1 MIKFRA
7 CLFVCLF
14 AYLFTFVFAFLPLPL
29 QAATLTSSDG
39 RQTKIGGIVWKW
51 QRTAYNN
58 DTRVE
63 PPDSSH
69 YTILLMPEGHLSV
82 RLDCN
87 TGGGRYTVDGSSLT
101 LNLTHATMATCPPDS
116 LAQKFMKDLAAARIA
131 FLRDGKLYLD
141 LMADSGTM
149 KFAR

>member
-1 MIKFRA
+1 MKSRI
-7 CLFVCLF
+7 CLF
-14 AYLFTFVFAFLPLPL
+14 ACLFTFVLTFLLLPL

-39 RQTKIGGIVWKW
+39 KQTKIGGIVWKW

-58 DTRVE
+58 DMAVE
-63 PPDSSH
+63 PPDSAR

-87 TGGGRYTVDGSSLT
+87 TGGGRYTLDGSSLT
-101 LNLTHATMATCPPDS
+101 LNLTHTTMAACPPDS

-141 LMADSGTM
+141 LMFDSGTM

>member
-1 MIKFRA
+1 MKSRA

-14 AYLFTFVFAFLPLPL
+14 TSVLTFLLLPL
-29 QAATLTSSDG
+29 QAATLISSDG
-39 RQTKIGGIVWKW
+39 KQTKIGGIVWKW

-58 DTRVE
+58 DTRIE
-63 PPDSSH
+63 PPDSSR

-87 TGGGRYTVDGSSLT
+87 TGGGRYTLDDSSLT
-101 LNLTHATMATCPPDS
+101 LDVTHSTMAACPPDS
-116 LAQKFMKDLAAARIA
+116 LAQMFMKDLAAARIV
-131 FLRDGKLYLD
+131 FLRDGELYLD
-141 LMADSGTM
+141 LMYDSGTM

>member
-1 MIKFRA
+1 MKSHA
-7 CLFVCLF
+7 CLFARLF
-14 AYLFTFVFAFLPLPL
+14 ACLCAFLLAFSLLPS
-29 QAATLTSSDG
+29 QAATLTSSNG
-39 RQTKIGGIVWKW
+39 KQTKIGGIVWNW

-58 DTRVE
+58 DTQTV

-87 TGGGRYTVDGSSLT
+87 TGGGRYTLEGSSLT
-101 LNLTHATMATCPPDS
+101 LDVTHSTMAACLPDS
-116 LAQKFMKDLAAARIA
+116 LAQKFMKDLAAARIV
-131 FLRDGKLYLD
+131 FLREGELYLD
-141 LMADSGTM
+141 LMYDSGTM

>member
-1 MIKFRA
+1 MMKSRI
-7 CLFVCLF
+7 CLF
-14 AYLFTFVFAFLPLPL
+14 ACLFTFVLAFLLLPL

-39 RQTKIGGIVWKW
+39 KRTKIGGIVWKW
-51 QRTAYNN
+51 QRTGYNN
-58 DTRVE
+58 DTAVE
-63 PPDSSH
+63 PPDSAR

-87 TGGGRYTVDGSSLT
+87 TGGGRYTLDGSSLT
-101 LNLTHATMATCPPDS
+101 LNLTHTTMAACPPDS

-141 LMADSGTM
+141 LMFDSGTM

>member
-1 MIKFRA
+1 MKSGA
-7 CLFVCLF
+7 CLFARLF
-14 AYLFTFVFAFLPLPL
+14 ACLYAFVLVFLLLPL
-29 QAATLTSSDG
+29 QAATLISSDG
-39 RQTKIGGIVWKW
+39 KQTKIGGIVWKW

-58 DTRVE
+58 DTRTE

-87 TGGGRYTVDGSSLT
+87 TGGGRYMLDGSSLT
-101 LNLTHATMATCPPDS
+101 LDVTHSTMAACPPGS
-116 LAQKFMKDLAAARIA
+116 LARKFMKDLAAARIV
-131 FLRDGKLYLD
+131 FLRDGELYLD
-141 LMADSGTM
+141 LMYDSGTM

>member
-1 MIKFRA
+1 MVKSSARLSG
-7 CLFVCLF
+7 CLLTF
-14 AYLFTFVFAFLPLPL
+14 ALALFLPPL

-39 RQTKIGGIVWKW
+39 KQTKIGGIVWTW

-63 PPDSSH
+63 PPDSVR

-87 TGGGRYTVDGSSLT
+87 TGGGRYTLAGSSLT
-101 LNLTHATMATCPPDS
+101 LKLTHTTRAACPPDS

-131 FLRDGKLYLD
+131 FLRDGELYLD
-141 LMADSGTM
+141 LLYDTGTM

>member
-1 MIKFRA
+1 MMKSRA
-7 CLFVCLF
+7 CLFACLI
-14 AYLFTFVFAFLPLPL
+14 ACLITSVLAFSPLPL

-39 RQTKIGGIVWKW
+39 KQTKIGGIVWKW

-58 DTRVE
+58 DTRTE

-87 TGGGRYTVDGSSLT
+87 TGGGRYTLDGSSLI
-101 LNLTHATMATCPPDS
+101 LELTHTTMATCPPDS
-116 LAQKFMKDLAAARIA
+116 LAQKFRKDLAAARIA

-141 LMADSGTM
+141 LMYDTGTM